1 MALASF
7 NAPTENIW
15 KPDVFQEVKKE
26 TSAMKWVKD
35 IFWGYKYFSRMLIY
49 IYACAITDH
58 ALLQSIGTGS
68 FNALKRYTISRR

>member
-1 MALASF
+1 
-7 NAPTENIW
+7 
-15 KPDVFQEVKKE
+15 
-26 TSAMKWVKD
+26 MKWVKD

-68 FNALKRYTISRR
+68 FNALKRYKISIR